1 MEQEIRVLELP
12 TWEVLPDI
20 GLYMDQVV
28 TLMDRTFSPALPKGE
43 MTKSMVNNYVKVG
56 MIPRPTGKKY
66 DRDHLAMLIMIGVLK
81 QALSRESI
89 SRLLE
94 VVCRD
99 GVTEGYDRFRMMT
112 ESIDQSA
119 QSGRVELQINGESAQ
134 EQALRLGIMAALCTI
149 RTCRLLEADRRMNA

>member
-1 MEQEIRVLELP
+1 MEQEILVLELP

-81 QALSRESI
+81 QALSMESI
-89 SRLLE
+89 SKLLE

-99 GVTEGYDRFRMMT
+99 GVKEGYDRFRMMT

-119 QSGRVELQINGESAQ
+119 QSGRVELQIDGESAQ

>member
-1 MEQEIRVLELP
+1 MEQEIRALELP
-12 TWEVLPDI
+12 EWEILPDI

-28 TLMDRTFSPALPKGE
+28 TLMDRTFSPTLPKGE

-81 QALSRESI
+81 QALSMESI

-94 VVCRD
+94 VICQD
-99 GVTEGYDRFRMMT
+99 GIREGYDRFRMMT

-119 QSGRVELQINGESAQ
+119 KVGRVELQGSGESAG
-134 EQALRLGIMAALCTI
+134 EQALRSGIMAALCTI
-149 RTCRLLEADRRMNA
+149 RTCRLLEADKRMNA

>member
-81 QALSRESI
+81 QALSMESI

-99 GVTEGYDRFRMMT
+99 GVKEGYDRFRMMT

-119 QSGRVELQINGESAQ
+119 QSGRVELQIDGESAQ